1 MSYILDALKKS
12 AQERQQGK
20 SPHLYSIHSTA
31 PPRKNSTPFSPHQWL
46 GLLGVG
52 GVLGIC
58 LGIFLFI
65 NRQDVP
71 PSLPASHQASSGE
84 KTTESVGQKPA
95 PQGTQQETQP
105 EAQAPSQK
113 IVVPADTRPKVV
125 PQVTIKENNVVLR
138 TMPLMEKTLPAKAML
153 PTSGETSTL
162 AQLQDL
168 PADIRA
174 AVPELKFAGHTYSE
188 DPAQR
193 MIIVNGQILREGG
206 IISSGTRLRQITWDG
221 VIVDFQG
228 KQFLVKTN

>member
-1 MSYILDALKKS
+1 
-12 AQERQQGK
+12 
-20 SPHLYSIHSTA
+20 
-31 PPRKNSTPFSPHQWL
+31 
-46 GLLGVG
+46 
-52 GVLGIC
+52 
-58 LGIFLFI
+58 
-65 NRQDVP
+65 
-71 PSLPASHQASSGE
+71 
-84 KTTESVGQKPA
+84 
-95 PQGTQQETQP
+95 
-105 EAQAPSQK
+105 
-113 IVVPADTRPKVV
+113 
-125 PQVTIKENNVVLR
+125 
-138 TMPLMEKTLPAKAML
+138 ML

-168 PADIRA
+168 PADRRA